1 MMQNTPHTQPVRL
14 LVVLGV
20 LGAITLLLV
29 WRALDLQI
37 LSKDFL
43 QDQGDARHLR
53 EVATPAHRGMIA
65 DRNGEPLAIST
76 PVDSVWANPQELLA
90 ARAQWPRLARLLNID
105 AKGLE
110 RHLTSRVG
118 REFVYLKR
126 NVSPDMAEQ
135 VMALGVPGISLQRGY
150 RRYYP
155 AGEVA
160 AHVVGFTNVDDTGQ
174 EGLELAYDEWLH
186 GIPGSK
192 RVIKDRLG
200 RVVENVERVSE
211 PLPGKDVALSIDR
224 RLQYLA
230 YRELKAAIQSSH
242 ARSGSVVM
250 LDVNTGEVLAL
261 VNQPS
266 FNPNNRANL
275 RGDDFRNRGVTDV
288 FEPGS
293 TIKPFTVAAAL
304 ETGKFRPT
312 TMIDT
317 GSGLFKVGN
326 HTVRDVHNYGVID
339 VSTVIQK
346 SSNVGA
352 TKMALAMEP
361 KQLWSMFSRVGFGAA
376 SGGRFPGEMIGALSG
391 YEGWGEVERATLSY
405 GYGLSVTPLQ
415 LARAYMVLADGG
427 QFKPVSFVHL
437 AEPPQG
443 EQVMRPEIAGQV
455 LKMMEAVVN
464 TGGTGLSAGVP
475 GYRVAGKTGTVHK
488 SQAGGYAAN
497 RYLALFAGMAPV
509 SKPRLVMVVMINEP
523 SSGEYYGG
531 LVAAPVFGRIMA
543 GALRLL
549 DVAPDDVQSLRTQLV
564 QGDGVNKNAA
574 GVAAR
579 AMPVQST
586 ARQAHASNP
595 QPKHM
600 AGVL

>member
-1 MMQNTPHTQPVRL
+1 MMQNTPPTQPVRL

-20 LGAITLLLV
+20 LGTITLLLV

-37 LSKDFL
+37 LSNDFL

-76 PVDSVWANPQELLA
+76 PVDSVWANPQALLA

-105 AKGLE
+105 VKSLE

-126 NVSPDMAEQ
+126 NVSPDLAEQ
-135 VMALGVPGISLQRGY
+135 VMALGVPGVSLQRGY

-160 AHVVGFTNVDDTGQ
+160 AHVVGFTNVDDAGQ

-230 YRELKAAIQSSH
+230 YRELKAAIQSSR

-293 TIKPFTVAAAL
+293 TIKPFTAAAAL

-352 TKMALAMEP
+352 TKMALAMAP

-376 SGGRFPGEMIGALSG
+376 SGGRFPGEMTGALSG

-443 EQVMRPEIAGQV
+443 EQVMRPEVAGQV

-488 SQAGGYAAN
+488 SQAGGYATN

-564 QGDGVNKNAA
+564 QGDGVGKNAA
-574 GVAAR
+574 GAVTQAV
-579 AMPVQST
+579 PVQPVV
-586 ARQAHASNP
+586 RQVHVSNP
-595 QPKHM
+595 QPKHIG
-600 AGVL
+600 GVL